1 VYLAWITDPVFSQ
14 ADAECDLT
22 AKILGGGKSS
32 RLYKSL
38 VYDKRIAQDVSAHRS
53 SLALGS
59 VFVIDATG
67 KPGVEPQQLEN
78 AIREE
83 LDTFQKQGP
92 TRAELERAHNTI
104 ESSIIRALENLGG
117 FADRVNLYNHFL
129 RDPGYL
135 SRDLERY
142 QKATLESLQS
152 LAQNKFRR
160 ETGVVVWG
168 IPGPKTVN
176 DAPKSSHS
184 SGAAISETAMISDQ
198 DWRSTPPQPGPAP
211 ALNLPVPAK
220 FKLGNGLNVFLVEQH
235 SLPIVSINV
244 ITLSGSERNHFN
256 QPGLAS
262 FTAEMLDE
270 GTGKRSPLEIAADA
284 DQIGASL
291 ITGSSTDYA
300 YIATRTLKKNV
311 DAAFELVSD
320 MLLNPAFASEEIE
333 RIRSDRLTHILQQ
346 KDNPNVLGIKVFFDA
361 VYGCCH
367 PYGYMDIGTGES
379 NQAVTRDLILRFYQE
394 GYFAPNSALVVA
406 GDIDEPELHALA
418 EKYLGGWQASGSSGQ
433 MPAVTGKTARR
444 IVIVERPEAPQ
455 TVLRMGHVG
464 VAQSCPDYVALDVM
478 NTALGGLFSSRI
490 NLNLREQHG
499 YTYGASSAFV
509 FRRGAGPFLIATS
522 VRTDVTAP
530 AVMEIF
536 REIDRMRESEV
547 TSEELVTAK
556 DSIARSLPG
565 LFETTPESASSVGQL
580 FVHNLPLSYYHE
592 LPDRIQS
599 ISAAEVRQA
608 AQKYLKPEETVVVAV
623 GDRSKIERELEKLD
637 LGPIEI
643 RDPAGNSL

>member
-1 VYLAWITDPVFSQ
+1 
-14 ADAECDLT
+14 
-22 AKILGGGKSS
+22 
-32 RLYKSL
+32 
-38 VYDKRIAQDVSAHRS
+38 
-53 SLALGS
+53 
-59 VFVIDATG
+59 
-67 KPGVEPQQLEN
+67 
-78 AIREE
+78 
-83 LDTFQKQGP
+83 
-92 TRAELERAHNTI
+92 
-104 ESSIIRALENLGG
+104 
-117 FADRVNLYNHFL
+117 
-129 RDPGYL
+129 
-135 SRDLERY
+135 
-142 QKATLESLQS
+142 
-152 LAQNKFRR
+152 
-160 ETGVVVWG
+160 
-168 IPGPKTVN
+168 
-176 DAPKSSHS
+176 
-184 SGAAISETAMISDQ
+184 
-198 DWRSTPPQPGPAP
+198 
-211 ALNLPVPAK
+211 
-220 FKLGNGLNVFLVEQH
+220 
-235 SLPIVSINV
+235 
-244 ITLSGSERNHFN
+244 
-256 QPGLAS
+256 
-262 FTAEMLDE
+262 
-270 GTGKRSPLEIAADA
+270 
-284 DQIGASL
+284 
-291 ITGSSTDYA
+291 
-300 YIATRTLKKNV
+300 
-311 DAAFELVSD
+311 